1 MKKQLLLLAL
11 VSLLSLGGCTSY
23 KGVRIIYPEYQEVVA
38 DLQPTLTWEAAPG
51 SNVTYELILYEGD
64 QVNPSFY
71 KKGLKENEH
80 TIERELK
87 PGTWYRWSVRSNS
100 DGVLS
105 AWTKKETHIF
115 TGVSLHK
122 RSKYMIF
129 ATPDL

>member
-1 MKKQLLLLAL
+1 MKKKLLLLAL
-11 VSLLSLGGCTSY
+11 ISLLSLGGCTSF
-23 KGVRIIYPEYQEVVA
+23 KGVRITYPEYQEVVA
-38 DLQPTLTWEAAPG
+38 DLQPTLKWEAAPG
-51 SNVTYELILYEGD
+51 SDVTYELILYEGD

-80 TIERELK
+80 AIERELK

-105 AWTKKETHIF
+105 AWTKKETQFF

-129 ATPDL
+129 ATPDR